1 MLFCEMSNNVQ
12 MHIECLTVSIS
23 VHFSNVD
30 CTAIPDILG

>member
-12 MHIECLTVSIS
+12 MYIECLTVSIG
-23 VHFSNVD
+23 VNFSSVD